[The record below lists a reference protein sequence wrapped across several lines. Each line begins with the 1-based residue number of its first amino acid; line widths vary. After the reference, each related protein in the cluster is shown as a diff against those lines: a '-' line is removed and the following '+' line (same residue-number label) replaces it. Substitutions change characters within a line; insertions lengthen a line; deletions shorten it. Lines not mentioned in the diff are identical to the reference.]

1 MVSEFFKSL
10 FKMKLLFIA
19 NRIPYPPHRGDKLKI
34 FNLATRLR
42 ECGHELHLISICEK
56 REELKYNQDL
66 KKIFHE
72 STLILVPPLKS
83 YLQVLLA
90 FFQKMPFQVAYFQSR
105 RLKKLLN
112 RTLNTHTFDAV
123 HIQHL
128 RMLPYGLRI
137 NIPKIL
143 DLPDAYSMY
152 WKRKVEQEKRPIQ
165 KKIKEIEY
173 YKVLQYEKKLIEF
186 DKVLVCSRE
195 DQQYLIDTHELNN
208 VEILP
213 NGVDI
218 RTFKKEVDVSVE
230 HKLVLFTG
238 NMNYA
243 PNVDAV
249 KYFVRDIFPLI
260 LSKHPD
266 ARFLIAG
273 QNPTKQVQELAGS
286 NIIIT
291 GFVENMALQYQQAS
305 LVVAPLRIGAGT
317 QNKVLEAMAMEKP
330 VVCTHIGFEG
340 LGVKSG
346 QGVILAHNAK
356 DFADWVNRLLD
367 DENMA
372 NDVSLFGKKHVL
384 KYFDWDVISKT
395 LEIYFENIINHQ
407 NHNAR
412 MV

>member
-1 MVSEFFKSL
+1 M
-10 FKMKLLFIA
+10 
-19 NRIPYPPHRGDKLKI
+19 
-34 FNLATRLR
+34 
-42 ECGHELHLISICEK
+42 
-56 REELKYNQDL
+56 
-66 KKIFHE
+66 
-72 STLILVPPLKS
+72 
-83 YLQVLLA
+83 
-90 FFQKMPFQVAYFQSR
+90 
-105 RLKKLLN
+105 
-112 RTLNTHTFDAV
+112 
-123 HIQHL
+123 
-128 RMLPYGLRI
+128 
-137 NIPKIL
+137 
-143 DLPDAYSMY
+143 
-152 WKRKVEQEKRPIQ
+152 
-165 KKIKEIEY
+165 
-173 YKVLQYEKKLIEF
+173 
-186 DKVLVCSRE
+186 VCSRE

-330 VVCTHIGFEG
+330 VVCTHIGFKG
-340 LGVKSG
+340 LGIKSG
-346 QGVILAHNAK
+346 QGVILAHDAK

-372 NDVSLFGKKHVL
+372 NDVSLLGKKHVL